1 MPHIHA
7 ALITGGFAL
16 VAAIVGAVV
25 ANRLALRRSESERRS
40 TEPPQIV
47 LISIRS
53 RWWR

>member
-1 MPHIHA
+1 MPYIHA

-25 ANRLALRRSESERRS
+25 ANRLALRSESKRRS